1 MSVQRL
7 ISLPPA
13 MVPHFQTAAPGGDR
27 DRSSWFCTSD
37 PPGKGLGSGG
47 GTAHLLWEAF
57 RESGTDQ
64 DFSNW
69 LTEQQRLVIHSGGES
84 RRLPSYAPIGKSLLP
99 VPVFRWAKGQ
109 YLDQDLLDFQE
120 AFCRRILKKAPASY
134 GLLIGSGDT
143 LFITRDAFGDLPEA
157 DILLFGVWVEED
169 VATRHGVFFSPR
181 KQPADLAFVRQKPTM
196 EELQGYAREYLY
208 LMDSGIVLLS
218 PKATLVLMER
228 SGWDP
233 ADGFGD
239 QPPGFYDLYGDM
251 LTSFGAEASA
261 TDGTLADLTVKLH
274 PIDHG
279 EFYHFGSTRDL
290 LDSCLRLQNRVVD
303 QRLHSGTGTNHHPS
317 VFLQN
322 ATVDQSFGKHH
333 HHIWIENSVIPA
345 TWTLSNH
352 HVLTGVPE
360 NDWSIELDPGVC
372 INVAPMK
379 DGRFALQVYGFDD
392 QFKGSREDDAWLGQ
406 PVSVWLAD
414 RGLEAGE
421 AGLEGAASMYDQP
434 LFPLCTLDEIP
445 GLLRVMTRAEGRGQS
460 WLELPRISSRE
471 LAGAVDIPRILE
483 QRHRLLLGS
492 LTRLAANRSRSVFY
506 HLDLEK
512 AARDFREAS
521 LPLPPEPAVEED
533 FLTRIND
540 HMFRARCASEEKES
554 RRYEDRAFSLLR
566 EEMIKTLAAEPLEPA
581 RCLLDDQILWGRSPV
596 RLDLAGGWTD
606 TPPYCIMAGGTVVNL
621 AVELNGQLPLQ
632 VYARPL
638 AEPKV
643 VLRSIDQG
651 QMLEINSFEELQ
663 RYRQLGGTFSIPMAA
678 LVLAGFG
685 PTFSRG
691 HFRDLEEQ
699 LNEFGGGVEM
709 SLLAAVPKGSG
720 LGTSSNLAAT
730 VLGTLS
736 EFCGLSWDRHQVAYR
751 TLILEQMLTTGG
763 GWQDQYGGIFE
774 GVKLLETEA
783 GIRQEPAIKWLPGQL
798 FDRPEDRTRMLLYY
812 TGVTRVAR
820 DILGEI
826 VKSMFL
832 NSAKHLAIF
841 SEMKQHARDTFE
853 VLLRNDYQGLSERVR
868 HSWELN
874 QRLDPGTNPPSIR
887 AITRKIDDYALGYK
901 LLGAGGGGYLLILAK
916 SAEAAVRIKQTL
928 VEEPPN
934 AMARFVDFRV
944 SDSGFQLSR
953 S

>member
-1 MSVQRL
+1 
-7 ISLPPA
+7 
-13 MVPHFQTAAPGGDR
+13 
-27 DRSSWFCTSD
+27 
-37 PPGKGLGSGG
+37 
-47 GTAHLLWEAF
+47 
-57 RESGTDQ
+57 
-64 DFSNW
+64 
-69 LTEQQRLVIHSGGES
+69 
-84 RRLPSYAPIGKSLLP
+84 
-99 VPVFRWAKGQ
+99 
-109 YLDQDLLDFQE
+109 
-120 AFCRRILKKAPASY
+120 
-134 GLLIGSGDT
+134 
-143 LFITRDAFGDLPEA
+143 
-157 DILLFGVWVEED
+157 
-169 VATRHGVFFSPR
+169 
-181 KQPADLAFVRQKPTM
+181 
-196 EELQGYAREYLY
+196 
-208 LMDSGIVLLS
+208 
-218 PKATLVLMER
+218 
-228 SGWDP
+228 
-233 ADGFGD
+233 
-239 QPPGFYDLYGDM
+239 
-251 LTSFGAEASA
+251 
-261 TDGTLADLTVKLH
+261 
-274 PIDHG
+274 
-279 EFYHFGSTRDL
+279 
-290 LDSCLRLQNRVVD
+290 
-303 QRLHSGTGTNHHPS
+303 
-317 VFLQN
+317 
-322 ATVDQSFGKHH
+322 
-333 HHIWIENSVIPA
+333 
-345 TWTLSNH
+345 
-352 HVLTGVPE
+352 
-360 NDWSIELDPGVC
+360 
-372 INVAPMK
+372 
-379 DGRFALQVYGFDD
+379 
-392 QFKGSREDDAWLGQ
+392 
-406 PVSVWLAD
+406 
-414 RGLEAGE
+414 
-421 AGLEGAASMYDQP
+421 
-434 LFPLCTLDEIP
+434 
-445 GLLRVMTRAEGRGQS
+445 
-460 WLELPRISSRE
+460 LELPRISSRE

-638 AEPKV
+638 AKPKI

-651 QMLEINSFEELQ
+651 QTLEINSFEELQ

-944 SDSGFQLSR
+944 SSSRDPDPIELQTPQRLYLQRGAAGRPVETDRRRLLAHVMDPEKQFDEGVAESGRACVHGEYAPGNGEATVGDHTRQCDTVQGDQYPVTGVEPGGGEVRLAHGGLDVAKPVGPGHPMRRHVFDVGRVEDVGERRVVAIDNCRHVGREEVTRPELGPAR
-953 S
+953 RAINIAIFDNMVLDEAERVLRGDADHFCAVVEPGVPKTAAPVLGRFCILVPAWC